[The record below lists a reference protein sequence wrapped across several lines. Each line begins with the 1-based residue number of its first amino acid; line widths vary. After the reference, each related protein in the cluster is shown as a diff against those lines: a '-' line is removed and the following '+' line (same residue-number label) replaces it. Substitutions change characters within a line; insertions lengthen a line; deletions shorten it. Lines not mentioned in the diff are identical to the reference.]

1 MEELAET
8 ADSTVRE
15 LESMKNRAYSMGSHH
30 QRCEYC
36 PEPLFAKQQ
45 AFYLF
50 PCSHGFHC
58 QCLLRRAPQHLRPAQ
73 LSAVLGIEEALKSLA
88 GRVKDSDTRARA
100 QQEALQLELDGYI
113 AADCPL
119 CGFVMIQSLGQSLI
133 GGEEDAAEA
142 KSWEL

>member
-1 MEELAET
+1 
-8 ADSTVRE
+8 
-15 LESMKNRAYSMGSHH
+15 MKNRAYSMTSQN

-36 PEPLFAKQQ
+36 VDPLFGKQ
-45 AFYLF
+45 FYLF
-50 PCSHGFHC
+50 PCSHGFHS
-58 QCLLRRAPQHLRPAQ
+58 QCLLRRAPQHLQPAQ
-73 LSAVLGIEEALKSLA
+73 WTVVKGIEDALKSLA
-88 GRVKDSDTRARA
+88 GRVKDADNRARA

-133 GGEEDAAEA
+133 SGEDAMEA